1 MNETDKDKDKGI
13 ILALMERFNTQR
25 LPLAQALKTK
35 VDSGELLDESEHQ
48 QLYQVEEDLN
58 KVRALIERNP
68 EYKDLA
74 AKILNLWAEI
84 TYKEIENQKK
94 QNN

>member
-1 MNETDKDKDKGI
+1 MNETDKDKGI
-13 ILALMERFNTQR
+13 ILALLERFNTQR
-25 LPLAQALKTK
+25 LPVAQALKKK
-35 VDSGELLDESEHQ
+35 VDSGRLLDESEHQ

-74 AKILNLWAEI
+74 AEILNLWTKI
-84 TYKEIENQKK
+84 IHKEIENQKK

>member
-1 MNETDKDKDKGI
+1 MNETDKDKGI
-13 ILALMERFNTQR
+13 ILALLERFNTQR
-25 LPLAQALKTK
+25 LPVAQALKKK
-35 VDSGELLDESEHQ
+35 VDSGRLLDESEHQ
-48 QLYQVEEDLN
+48 QLYQVEKDLN

-74 AKILNLWAEI
+74 AEILNLWTEI
-84 TYKEIENQKK
+84 IQKEIENQKK

>member
-1 MNETDKDKDKGI
+1 MNETDKDKGI
-13 ILALMERFNTQR
+13 ILALLERFNTQR
-25 LPLAQALKTK
+25 LPVAQALKKK
-35 VDSGELLDESEHQ
+35 VDSGRLLDESEHQ

-74 AKILNLWAEI
+74 AEILNLWTEI
-84 TYKEIENQKK
+84 IQKEIENQKK